1 MLASMNATEPR
12 VRSSQRYLEGV
23 LWMESRSSHDARRTT
38 FKETP
43 GSRGKVSVP
52 MTEISF
58 TGSVQRIH
66 GRPARKGLIV
76 ETHKGSG
83 SAIDEPI
90 PHSGPQPAFFHGIG
104 PCSGPRTFSTGGLC
118 TYFNGIAIA
127 HGTLPRGS

>member
-1 MLASMNATEPR
+1 
-12 VRSSQRYLEGV
+12 
-23 LWMESRSSHDARRTT
+23 MESRSSHDARRTT

-90 PHSGPQPAFFHGIG
+90 PHSGPQPAFFSRHR
-104 PCSGPRTFSTGGLC
+104 PLFRTSDVQDWRLC

-127 HGTLPRGS
+127 DGTLPRGS